1 MQKEETEKPSPYKRL
16 DLDNLLDN
24 LKTNFQTKLKLTPIE
39 LERLDKIQK
48 SSHILDDNVN
58 QLEKT
63 IKAILDKQ
71 YDEYVKT
78 FEQFMDSVRKELRA
92 KIEQMEEE
100 EKKRQKLNDIRII
113 KCERDF
119 FRLEAIRLNGLC
131 KDMSTKIEEMAFQM
145 KLLSNEGNN
154 MTTKWK
160 ESENINKQ
168 LLVEL
173 ESNIQAMRELEKERT
188 DLKEQISM
196 LTLNQPR
203 ALPQIQTSYPPNY
216 QDNEGNVNNIN
227 EEQLNEYEDEG
238 NYPSNNDNN
247 NNGNV
252 NEYDMVMKREQFLH
266 ETIRRLKADLKKER
280 LRNHKTLSEFNK
292 MILNKNKLELIFQ
305 ESVEEVRKDIFNRKL
320 KETMDANYAKN
331 RRSNSKAGKTQ
342 ITIPYISDI
351 KYQNYLPKDKQ
362 KIMEAFILN
371 EEVIGIVKDL
381 IFNKSRDEIEQFK
394 NPQQINIL
402 NENRIHSPE
411 VLKSNSF
418 TKNNFDI
425 TKQARGTFFKSR
437 YNLSNSFGKKT
448 HLNFGM
454 GVKLSNIK

>member
-1 MQKEETEKPSPYKRL
+1 MQKEETEKPSSYKRL

-196 LTLNQPR
+196 LTLNQR
-203 ALPQIQTSYPPNY
+203 QLPQRQTSYPPNY

-227 EEQLNEYEDEG
+227 EEQLNEYE
-238 NYPSNNDNN
+238 
-247 NNGNV
+247 
-252 NEYDMVMKREQFLH
+252 MMLKREQFLH

-331 RRSNSKAGKTQ
+331 RRNNSKAGKSQ

-362 KIMEAFILN
+362 KIIEAFILN

>member
-1 MQKEETEKPSPYKRL
+1 
-16 DLDNLLDN
+16 
-24 LKTNFQTKLKLTPIE
+24 
-39 LERLDKIQK
+39 
-48 SSHILDDNVN
+48 
-58 QLEKT
+58 
-63 IKAILDKQ
+63 
-71 YDEYVKT
+71 
-78 FEQFMDSVRKELRA
+78 MDRGFL
-92 KIEQMEEE
+92 
-100 EKKRQKLNDIRII
+100 
-113 KCERDF
+113 
-119 FRLEAIRLNGLC
+119 
-131 KDMSTKIEEMAFQM
+131 EEMGIE
-145 KLLSNEGNN
+145 K
-154 MTTKWK
+154 
-160 ESENINKQ
+160 ENINKI
-168 LLVEL
+168 LDKYHDGIKEYKDNAEKVKTL
-173 ESNIQAMRELEKERT
+173 EAET
-188 DLKEQISM
+188 TYLKEQISQ
-196 LTLNQPR
+196 LQQ
-203 ALPQIQTSYPPNY
+203 LPQIQTSYPPNY

-238 NYPSNNDNN
+238 NYISNNDNDN
-247 NNGNV
+247 INI
-252 NEYDMVMKREQFLH
+252 NEYKNMVMKREQFLH

-362 KIMEAFILN
+362 KIIEAFILN